1 MARRPIRAASPS
13 SFRPRRSNRTSA
25 ERPASAVEGLGT
37 KTFRLMRSTERD
49 LSIARTRVG
58 EILGAGHELVAHH
71 MADCAEGSS
80 LHYLE
85 PILRV

>member
-1 MARRPIRAASPS
+1 
-13 SFRPRRSNRTSA
+13 
-25 ERPASAVEGLGT
+25 
-37 KTFRLMRSTERD
+37 LMRSTERD